1 MAAKGKTLAN
11 SGFESEVKSIQA
23 FLSMQH
29 PASQPVINPQ
39 TLDIQIED
47 YVAQRFLKKP
57 KSKVNKQ
64 DRGNFQGCWQKAL
77 LKEILLVY
85 LLLCISTSFRVLHTL
100 KAGQVTFLAPQ

>member
-1 MAAKGKTLAN
+1 MNGPKPVFSFPLQETQYTRWMAGCRMAAKGKTLAN

-29 PASQPVINPQ
+29 PASQPVINPH

-57 KSKVNKQ
+57 KSRVIYW
-64 DRGNFQGCWQKAL
+64 DYLCR
-77 LKEILLVY
+77 EILKGVQY
-85 LLLCISTSFRVLHTL
+85 FQLHSL
-100 KAGQVTFLAPQ
+100 W

>member
-57 KSKVNKQ
+57 KSRVNKC
-64 DRGNFQGCWQKAL
+64 NGCEQ
-77 LKEILLVY
+77 
-85 LLLCISTSFRVLHTL
+85 
-100 KAGQVTFLAPQ
+100 AGPLAPNILPTV